1 MARIRILIADGDP
14 AFLAGVRT
22 TLEHDGGFDVVAET
36 HDSRQLLA
44 LVGATDPQVI
54 LLDAQPETIVL
65 LDEIRIRF
73 PAVKV
78 VICALTVDH
87 PSLDEALAHGAA
99 GYITK
104 NVEPDELTLAIRGAV
119 EGTQRGPPV
128 LPAATA
134 PSPVDRSLTRRER
147 EVMSAVAHGFS
158 NKAIASELAISE
170 QTVKF
175 HLRNAYRKLGV
186 SNRTEGAMWMLTHHL
201 D

>member
-87 PSLDEALAHGAA
+87 PSLD
-99 GYITK
+99 
-104 NVEPDELTLAIRGAV
+104 D
-119 EGTQRGPPV
+119 
-128 LPAATA
+128 
-134 PSPVDRSLTRRER
+134 
-147 EVMSAVAHGFS
+147 
-158 NKAIASELAISE
+158 
-170 QTVKF
+170 
-175 HLRNAYRKLGV
+175 
-186 SNRTEGAMWMLTHHL
+186 L